1 MSVNPYAL
9 RLLTGFVFL
18 PITLASAAVVEETA
32 DILVVGGTE
41 SGCAAAVQAARMGA
55 QRVVMVNDIEWLGGQ
70 FSAEGLG
77 AIDENRAGNYNGT
90 VPFPRSGVF
99 QEIYN
104 RIRTLNLAKFNGVA
118 DPGNTLVNI
127 TALPVDSEQVFRD
140 LLAPYEESSKI
151 VRYSNLAPVSV
162 TKNADGTKLTGVVFE
177 STSGSGDTLSV
188 TASVTI
194 DASDWGEVVKL
205 SGAAYEFGPDPK
217 SKYGEALASTSA
229 LPVTDMNP
237 ITYCMILE
245 QQAEE
250 ALIAKP
256 QGYLARDFTVGN
268 WNYIRAEF
276 AYTSRRLVDSVGY
289 PQITSSKDVVLIN
302 DPHIDYPLDTLPPS
316 VVTALEANETG
327 SSTKNIVEMTRAQR
341 QIIFDDAKLRT
352 LRYFYF
358 LQQVTSTSTYNFR
371 KMALSDMFGTADKLP
386 IKPYIRES
394 LRLKADYMT
403 RQQDTASHIGERN
416 YARVIFHDTIA
427 CFEFEYDFHP
437 TARSFHTGPSDGT
450 WHATFRGKRGFA
462 NGGSGRATFPLRSL
476 VPESIDGLVVAQKNL
491 GYSSIVSS
499 ALRLHDQSIAI
510 GQAAAA
516 AAVVAKNHAVEVRE
530 IPWSSSLMSEV
541 WNGLLVPG
549 DGAPPLILWPFSD
562 VDTFHTAFVAINQ
575 LAVRKL
581 LGTAP
586 AELDFQADSAPSQAW
601 LDSLLTIAR
610 ERGYSPPTEIFDTIP
625 STRGGAAIKLW
636 DALSTQPE
644 PAWTRL
650 SPGDADLDSIPD
662 SNDPLPFS
670 SDPTSWSLS
679 PATDGLP
686 DLASLSASVWTGI
699 NYTTTTGTAV
709 TNFFED
715 TGQTYNSTRRYG
727 WLVDLTANTRRR
739 NIYAEPLRDTFVFTR
754 QQDTWQADVANGWYR
769 VWLSVGDSG
778 SDQGPQ
784 SVSVEGQVVISAVN
798 TTTGSYKETNRI
810 VKVED
815 GKLTVIIG
823 KANTAN
829 PPQNTTLNWLIYAD
843 LSRSDTDL
851 DSINDAWELN
861 YTGDLSSLGGGDFDQ
876 DGSKDSS
883 EYGFRTDP
891 TDPNDQLTLRLT
903 QLDEAKIWLEWF
915 GRAGV
920 DYKVGW
926 APDLEGTWSRLPATY
941 TGMDENI
948 VVEIPRDTLVPVS
961 EGKGFFILTAPY

>member
-1 MSVNPYAL
+1 MSAYPAIPRFL
-9 RLLTGFVFL
+9 AGFLFL

-32 DILVVGGTE
+32 DILIVGGTE
-41 SGCAAAVQAARMGA
+41 SGCAAAVQAVRMGA
-55 QRVVMVNDIEWLGGQ
+55 QRVVIVNDIEWLGGQ

-99 QEIYN
+99 LEIHDRLRAVN
-104 RIRTLNLAKFNGVA
+104 AAKFNGVGN
-118 DPGNTLVNI
+118 PGNTLVNI
-127 TALPVDSEQVFRD
+127 TALPSDSEMVFRE
-140 LLAPYEESSKI
+140 LLSIYEQAGTI
-151 VRYSNLAPVSV
+151 VRFSNYVPVSAV
-162 TKNADGTKLTGVVFE
+162 KNPAGTKLLGMAFDPASGAGE
-177 STSGSGDTLSV
+177 SLVV
-188 TASVTI
+188 TAPVTI

-229 LPVTDMNP
+229 LPATDMNP

-256 QGYLARDFTVGN
+256 QGYLARDFTVGD
-268 WNYIRAEF
+268 WSYIRAEF

-302 DPHIDYPLDTLPPS
+302 DPHIDYPLDTLPPN
-316 VVTALEANETG
+316 VATALEANETG

-341 QIIFDDAKLRT
+341 QIIFDDAKLRS
-352 LRYFYF
+352 LRYFHF

-371 KMALSDMFGTADKLP
+371 KMALSDMFGTADNLP
-386 IKPYIRES
+386 LKPYIRES

-416 YARVIFHDTIA
+416 YARVMFHDTIA
-427 CFEFEYDFHP
+427 CFEFEYDYHP
-437 TARSFHTGPSDGT
+437 TARSFHTNPSDGT
-450 WHATFRGKRGFA
+450 WHATFRGKRGFG

-516 AAVVAKNHAVEVRE
+516 AAVVARNHAVEVRE
-530 IPWSSSLMSEV
+530 VPWSSSLMSEV

-562 VDTFHTAFVAINQ
+562 VDPSRPAFVAVNQ

-581 LGTAP
+581 LGSAP
-586 AELDFQADSAPSQAW
+586 AELDFQPNSAPSQAW

-610 ERGYSPPTEIFDTIP
+610 ERGYSVPAEIFNP
-625 STRGGAAIKLW
+625 FPATRGAAAIRLW

-670 SDPTSWSLS
+670 SDPTSWSLP

-686 DLASLSASVWTGI
+686 DLASLSESSWKGI
-699 NYTTTTGTAV
+699 NFTTTGGAAV
-709 TNFFED
+709 SGFTKD
-715 TGQTYNSTRRYG
+715 TGEAHTPARGYG
-727 WLVDLTANTRRR
+727 WLANLSANTRQR
-739 NIYAEPLRDTFVFTR
+739 NIYDETLRDTFVFTR
-754 QQDTWQADVANGWYR
+754 QQDTWQANVEDGWYR
-769 VWLSVGDSG
+769 VRLAVGDAG
-778 SDQGPQ
+778 FDQGPQ
-784 SVSVEGQVVISAVN
+784 FVSVEGVEVLSGVL
-798 TTTGSYKETNRI
+798 TGAGTYSEADQI
-810 VKVED
+810 VKVTD
-815 GKLTVIIG
+815 GKLTVAIG
-823 KANTAN
+823 KANTAD
-829 PPQNTTLNWLIYAD
+829 PPQNTTINWLLYAD
-843 LSRSDTDL
+843 LSQSDTDL
-851 DSINDAWELN
+851 DSLNDAWELDS
-861 YTGDLSSLGGGDFDQ
+861 TGGLGSLGDGDFDQ
-876 DGSKDSS
+876 DGSDDRS
-883 EYGFRTDP
+883 EFAFRTDP
-891 TDPNDQLTLRLT
+891 ADPSDLLTLRLSQVDDT
-903 QLDEAKIWLEWF
+903 DIWLTWF
-915 GRAGV
+915 GRTGV
-920 DYKVGW
+920 SYQVSW
-926 APDLEGTWSRLPATY
+926 SPDLLPPWKNLPTVYPGADA
-941 TGMDENI
+941 GIDAA
-948 VVEIPRDTLVPVS
+948 IPRTSLVPDP
-961 EGKGFFILTAPY
+961 GKSAFFRLVTPE